1 MKTFKLD
8 NEPKIE
14 SGFKIPDHYFENFS
28 SIIMEKM
35 PEDEIKV
42 IPIFQKRN
50 FLYYAAAAILVF
62 ALLIPAVNNWSTNKS
77 EIDSVALE
85 NYITYQS
92 NVNQYDLIINLE
104 EEDIKNIKVNIAIED
119 NAIEDV
125 LSVNSNLEN
134 LIIE

>member
-14 SGFKIPDHYFENFS
+14 SGFKTPDHYFENFS
-28 SIIMEKM
+28 SKVMEKM
-35 PEDEIKV
+35 AEDEIKV

-50 FLYYAAAAILVF
+50 YVYFAAAAVLVIS
-62 ALLIPAVNNWSTNKS
+62 LLVPAMYNWSTNSS

-92 NVNQYDLIINLE
+92 NVNQYDLINNLG

-119 NAIEDV
+119 KAIEDV
-125 LSVNSNLEN
+125 LSLNSNLEN
-134 LIIE
+134 LIVE

>member
-14 SGFKIPDHYFENFS
+14 SGFKTPDHYFENFS
-28 SIIMEKM
+28 SKVMEKM
-35 PEDEIKV
+35 AEDEIKV

-50 FLYYAAAAILVF
+50 YVYFAVAAVLVIS
-62 ALLIPAVNNWSTNKS
+62 LLVPAMYNWSTNSS

-92 NVNQYDLIINLE
+92 NVNQYDLINNLG

-119 NAIEDV
+119 KAIEDV
-125 LSVNSNLEN
+125 LSLNSNLEN
-134 LIIE
+134 LIVE